1 MRVVLSTYGSRG
13 DVEPLLGLAVRLRGL
28 GADVRLCAPPDEEF
42 AARSAALGVPLVPVG
57 DAVRPLV
64 TGAAPAPTDFPTRV
78 ARLTAASY
86 EAVLGQAAAGGAVV
100 ATGLF
105 PSAAGARA
113 AAEQAGAGYVYA
125 GLQPTVLPSPH
136 HPPFRYPGRPAPPEG
151 ADNTKLWE
159 LDVESMNALF
169 GGAVNAHRVSVG
181 LPAVA
186 NVRDHVLTGRPWLAT
201 DPVLGPWL
209 LPAEL
214 DVVQTGAWLLPDP
227 RPLPA
232 VLSAFLD
239 AGEPPVYV
247 GFGSMP
253 MRGSEDVARLAVE
266 QARAAGRRVVVGR
279 GWAELSGG
287 GGGDGATGVT
297 GADGVDGADG
307 SGSGA
312 AADVPDDCFV
322 VGEVNHQALFA
333 RVAAVVHHGGAGTT
347 TAAALAGAPQLVVP
361 QIVDQP
367 YWAARVAELG
377 IGAVHD
383 TAVPTAGSVAA
394 ALRTV
399 LAPRTR
405 ESAAAVAA
413 GIRTDGAEVA
423 ARLLIDGGS

>member
-13 DVEPLLGLAVRLRGL
+13 DVEPLVGLAVRLRER

-57 DAVRPLV
+57 DAVRALV

-78 ARLTAASY
+78 ARLTAATY
-86 EAVLGQAAAGGAVV
+86 EAVLGQAAEGGAVV

-113 AAEQAGAGYVYA
+113 AAEKAGARFVYA

-136 HPPFRYPGRPAPPEG
+136 HPPFQYPGRPAPPEG
-151 ADNTKLWE
+151 ADNAKLWE
-159 LDVESMNALF
+159 LDAESMNALF
-169 GGAVNAHRVSVG
+169 GGAVNAHRASVG
-181 LPAVA
+181 LPTVA
-186 NVRDHVLTGRPWLAT
+186 NIRDHVLTERPWLAT
-201 DPVLGPWL
+201 DPTLGPWS

-232 VLSAFLD
+232 GLTAFLD
-239 AGEPPVYV
+239 AGDPPVYV

-266 QARAAGRRVVVGR
+266 EARALGRRVVVGR

-287 GGGDGATGVT
+287 EGGAGA
-297 GADGVDGADG
+297 ADG
-307 SGSGA
+307 
-312 AADVPDDCFV
+312 PDDCFV
-322 VGEVNHQALFA
+322 VDEVNHQALFA

-347 TAAALAGAPQLVVP
+347 TAAARAGAPQLVVP

-383 TAVPTAGSVAA
+383 TAAPTAGSVAA

-399 LAPRTR
+399 LSPRTR
-405 ESAAAVAA
+405 ERAAAVAA
-413 GIRTDGAEVA
+413 GIRIDGAEVA
-423 ARLLIDGGS
+423 ARLLLDGS

>member
-13 DVEPLLGLAVRLRGL
+13 DVEPLLGLAVRLREL

-64 TGAAPAPTDFPTRV
+64 TGAASAPTDFPTRV

-86 EAVLGQAAAGGAVV
+86 EAVLGQVAEGGVVV

-113 AAEQAGAGYVYA
+113 AAEKAGAGYVYA

-151 ADNTKLWE
+151 ADNAKLWE
-159 LDVESMNALF
+159 LDVESMNELF
-169 GGAVNAHRVSVG
+169 GGAVDAHRASVG
-181 LPAVA
+181 LPSVA

-201 DPVLGPWL
+201 DPVLGPWR

-232 VLSAFLD
+232 GLTAFLD

-287 GGGDGATGVT
+287 EGGATG
-297 GADGVDGADG
+297 AD
-307 SGSGA
+307 STGSGA
-312 AADVPDDCFV
+312 AAAVPADCFV
-322 VGEVNHQALFA
+322 IGEVNHRALFA

-405 ESAAAVAA
+405 ERAAAVAA

-423 ARLLIDGGS
+423 ARLLIDGGF

>member
-13 DVEPLLGLAVRLRGL
+13 DVEPLAALAVRLRDQ
-28 GADVRLCAPPDEEF
+28 GADVRVCAPPDEEF
-42 AARSAALGVPLVPVG
+42 AARLAELGVPLVPVS
-57 DAVRPLV
+57 DAVRALV

-78 ARLTAASY
+78 ATLTAASY
-86 EAVLGQAAAGGAVV
+86 EAVLGQAEAGGAVV

-113 AAEQAGAGYVYA
+113 AAEKLGARFVYV
-125 GLQPTVLPSPH
+125 GLQPTILPSPH
-136 HPPFRYPGRPAPPEG
+136 HAPFQYPGRPAAPEG

-159 LDVESMNALF
+159 RDAESMNALF
-169 GGAVNAHRVSVG
+169 GGPVNAHRVSVG
-181 LPAVA
+181 LPTVE
-186 NVRDHVLTGRPWLAT
+186 NVRDHVLTERPWLAT
-201 DPVLGPWL
+201 DPTLGPWRR
-209 LPAEL
+209 PADL
-214 DVVQTGAWLLPDP
+214 DVVQTGAWLRPDP

-232 VLSAFLD
+232 ELTAFLD

-253 MRGSEDVARLAVE
+253 MRGSADVARLAVDE
-266 QARAAGRRVVVGR
+266 ARAAGRRVVVGR
-279 GWAELSGG
+279 GWAELSE
-287 GGGDGATGVT
+287 GDGR
-297 GADGVDGADG
+297 
-307 SGSGA
+307 
-312 AADVPDDCFV
+312 DDCFV

-347 TAAALAGAPQLVVP
+347 TAAARAGAPQLVVP

-383 TAVPTAGSVAA
+383 AAVPTAESVAA

-399 LAPRTR
+399 LAPETR
-405 ESAAAVAA
+405 ARAAVVA
-413 GIRTDGAEVA
+413 GEIRTDGAETA
-423 ARLLIDGGS
+423 ARLLLDPTTSR

>member
-13 DVEPLLGLAVRLRGL
+13 DVEPLLGLAVRLREL
-28 GADVRLCAPPDEEF
+28 GADVRLCAPSDEEF
-42 AARSAALGVPLVPVG
+42 AARSAALGIPLVPVG
-57 DAVRPLV
+57 DPVRALV

-113 AAEQAGAGYVYA
+113 AAEKAGARFVYA

-136 HPPFRYPGRPAPPEG
+136 HPPFQYPGRPAPPEG
-151 ADNTKLWE
+151 ADNAKLWE
-159 LDVESMNALF
+159 LDVESMNAMF
-169 GGAVNAHRVSVG
+169 GGPVNAHRASVG
-181 LPAVA
+181 LPTVA
-186 NVRDHVLTGRPWLAT
+186 NVRDHVLTERPWLAT
-201 DPVLGPWL
+201 DPTLGPWR

-232 VLSAFLD
+232 ELTAFLD

-253 MRGSEDVARLAVE
+253 MRGSEDIARLAVE
-266 QARAAGRRVVVGR
+266 EAGAAGRRVVVGR
-279 GWAELSGG
+279 GWAELSAGAEHAR
-287 GGGDGATGVT
+287 GDG
-297 GADGVDGADG
+297 
-307 SGSGA
+307 GA
-312 AADVPDDCFV
+312 AGPVDRFV
-322 VGEVNHQALFA
+322 VGEVNHQVLFA

-347 TAAALAGAPQLVVP
+347 AAAARAGAPQLVVP

-399 LAPRTR
+399 LSPQTR
-405 ESAAAVAA
+405 DRAAAVAA

-423 ARLLIDGGS
+423 ARLLLDGS

>member
-13 DVEPLLGLAVRLRGL
+13 DVEPLLGLAVRLREL

-42 AARSAALGVPLVPVG
+42 AAGAAALGVPLVPVG
-57 DAVRPLV
+57 EAVRPLV
-64 TGAAPAPTDFPTRV
+64 TGAVSAPTDFPTRV
-78 ARLTAASY
+78 ARLTAESY
-86 EAVLGQAAAGGAVV
+86 EAVLGQVAAGGVVV

-113 AAEQAGAGYVYA
+113 AAEKAGAGYVYA
-125 GLQPTVLPSPH
+125 ALQPTALPSPH

-169 GGAVNAHRVSVG
+169 GGAVNAHRASVG
-181 LPAVA
+181 LPTVA
-186 NVRDHVLTGRPWLAT
+186 NVRDHVLTERPWLAT
-201 DPVLGPWL
+201 DPVLAPWR
-209 LPAEL
+209 LPADL

-232 VLSAFLD
+232 GLTAFLE
-239 AGEPPVYV
+239 AGEPPVHV

-279 GWAELSGG
+279 GWADLSTGG
-287 GGGDGATGVT
+287 NTA
-297 GADGVDGADG
+297 
-307 SGSGA
+307 
-312 AADVPDDCFV
+312 PDDCFV
-322 VGEVNHQALFA
+322 VGEVNHRALFA

-361 QIVDQP
+361 QMVDQP
-367 YWAARVAELG
+367 YWAGRVAELG

-383 TAVPTAGSVAA
+383 TAVPTAESVAG
-394 ALRTV
+394 ALRAV
-399 LAPRTR
+399 LAPGTR
-405 ESAAAVAA
+405 ERAAAVAA

-423 ARLLIDGGS
+423 ARLLVDRS

>member
-13 DVEPLLGLAVRLRGL
+13 DVEPLVGLAVRLRDL

-57 DAVRPLV
+57 DPVRALV
-64 TGAAPAPTDFPTRV
+64 TGAAQAPTDFPTRV

-86 EAVLGQAAAGGAVV
+86 EAVLGQTAEGGAVV

-113 AAEQAGAGYVYA
+113 AAEKAGARFVYA
-125 GLQPTVLPSPH
+125 GLQPTALPSPH

-151 ADNTKLWE
+151 AGNAELWE

-169 GGAVNAHRVSVG
+169 GGAVNAHRASVG
-181 LPAVA
+181 LPTVA
-186 NVRDHVLTGRPWLAT
+186 NVRDHVLTERPWLAT
-201 DPVLGPWL
+201 DPTLGPWR
-209 LPAEL
+209 LPAGL

-232 VLSAFLD
+232 GLTAFLD
-239 AGEPPVYV
+239 AGQPPVYV

-266 QARAAGRRVVVGR
+266 QAGAAGHRVVVGR
-279 GWAELSGG
+279 GWADLSGG
-287 GGGDGATGVT
+287 AEPPGGKGGG
-297 GADGVDGADG
+297 
-307 SGSGA
+307 A
-312 AADVPDDCFV
+312 AGPGDCFV

-347 TAAALAGAPQLVVP
+347 AAAARAGAPQLVVP

-394 ALRTV
+394 ALRVV
-399 LAPRTR
+399 LSPQTR
-405 ESAAAVAA
+405 DRAAAVAA

-423 ARLLIDGGS
+423 ARLLLDRS